1 MPDSPL
7 QNLDTSEALTGKP
20 SIGVVDKFSQI
31 KMESIIEAVVN
42 HLVVKQEESAVPQH
56 HQNQEKLAQGLATAV
71 IEGAFVQLN
80 TSWNGPQTSSG
91 EKMAAAEACSFPIEQ
106 RNPAIESQCRQSNLV
121 QSSLPPM
128 GSLDYPDAPPT
139 TPLVLDLERGQ
150 DSFARKLKG
159 GLAKVFLP
167 SPPPPTPMD
176 GQGEPASALNDP
188 QRELMEHLMRSL
200 PRNDSVGLD
209 IVDRG
214 HFEEDVEVFAEVLS
228 CSIINSSLRTQSES
242 KILF

>member
-1 MPDSPL
+1 MPDSTL
-7 QNLDTSEALTGKP
+7 QNLDTSEAFTGER
-20 SIGVVDKFSQI
+20 STSVVDMFSQN

-42 HLVVKQEESAVPQH
+42 HLVLKQEESAGSQH

-71 IEGAFVQLN
+71 MEGAFVQIN
-80 TSWNGPQTSSG
+80 TSWNGNQTSNCVR
-91 EKMAAAEACSFPIEQ
+91 MDTAEACFSSTEQ
-106 RNPAIESQCRQSNLV
+106 YNTEMECHSCQSNLV
-121 QSSLPPM
+121 QSGLPPM

-139 TPLVLDLERGQ
+139 TPLILDLERGR

-176 GQGEPASALNDP
+176 GQAEPASALNDP

-209 IVDRG
+209 IVDRD

-228 CSIINSSLRTQSES
+228 RSIINSALRT
-242 KILF
+242 

>member
-7 QNLDTSEALTGKP
+7 QDLDTSEALGGKP
-20 SIGVVDKFSQI
+20 SISVVDKFSQM
-31 KMESIIEAVVN
+31 KMESIIEAVVD

-56 HQNQEKLAQGLATAV
+56 HQNQETLAQGLATAV
-71 IEGAFVQLN
+71 IEGALVQLN
-80 TSWNGPQTSSG
+80 TSWNGPQTSNG
-91 EKMAAAEACSFPIEQ
+91 EKMAAAEACAFS
-106 RNPAIESQCRQSNLV
+106 IESQCRQSNPV
-121 QSSLPPM
+121 QSGLPPM

-139 TPLVLDLERGQ
+139 TPLVLDLERGR

-209 IVDRG
+209 VVDRG
-214 HFEEDVEVFAEVLS
+214 HFEEEIEAFAEVFS
-228 CSIINSSLRTQSES
+228 CSIINSSLRTQS
-242 KILF
+242 